1 MQTIREIRT
10 VWEEQIVLNLPNI
23 FRGQKVQII
32 VIPVQNERHFRK
44 KSLRGCLQEYAM
56 PERIADEEEAWQ
68 EAVREKHADR

>member
-10 VWEEQIVLNLPNI
+10 VGEEQIVLNLPNI

-44 KSLRGCLQEYAM
+44 KSLRGVYRNM
-56 PERIADEEEAWQ
+56 PGLNGLLMRK
-68 EAVREKHADR
+68 KHGRKR